1 MGTLSTAVPVV
12 PVKSKRIHSIDLL
25 RGTVMIIMALDHV
38 RDYFHAGAFQFDPTD
53 LSRTDVPLFFTR
65 WITHFCAPV
74 FTFLAGTS
82 AFLNGTK
89 KTKKDLSFF
98 LFTRGLWLVVAEVLI
113 VTLGWTF
120 NPLYP
125 VLILQVIWALGVSM
139 MVLSLAIYLP
149 RTAILVIGLALIAG
163 HNLLDAPPSPSTSFL
178 ASALHERHV
187 FIMKPFSIMLGYPVM
202 PWIGIMFTGY
212 ALGQLYLPTYDAAKR
227 QKALLYLGLGA
238 IALFILIR
246 FINIYGDSSHWSA
259 QKTAVFT
266 LMSFLNTTKY
276 PPSLLYTLMT
286 LGPAL
291 LFLAFTEKPL
301 NRFTEKLVVF
311 GRVPMFFYLLHIYLI
326 HALAVIAAA
335 VSGYKWS
342 DMVLTGWVSMNAQ
355 LQGYGY
361 SLAFVFALWI
371 IIVIAVYPLCKWYD
385 NYKRV
390 NRDKWWLSYI

>member
-1 MGTLSTAVPVV
+1 MGTLSTAAPVV

-74 FTFLAGTS
+74 FTFLAGAS

-89 KTKKDLSFF
+89 KTKKELSFF
-98 LFTRGLWLVVAEVLI
+98 LFSRGLWLVLAEVLI

-139 MVLSLAIYLP
+139 MVLSVMIYLP
-149 RTAILVIGLALIAG
+149 QTVMLIIGLALIAG
-163 HNLLDAPPSPSTSFL
+163 HNLLDAPPSQSTSFL
-178 ASALHERHV
+178 MSALHEQH
-187 FIMKPFSIMLGYPVM
+187 FFFMKPFSVMLGYPLL
-202 PWIGIMFTGY
+202 PWIGIMLTGY
-212 ALGQLYLPTYDAAKR
+212 AFGQLYLPTFDAGKR
-227 QKALLYLGLGA
+227 QKALITLGLGA

-246 FINIYGDSSHWSA
+246 FINIYGDPRPWSS
-259 QKTAVFT
+259 QKNALFT
-266 LMSFLNTTKY
+266 FLSFLNTTKY
-276 PPSLLYTLMT
+276 PPSLLYILMT
-286 LGPAL
+286 LGPSM

-301 NRFTEKLVVF
+301 NRFTEKLVTI

-326 HALAVIAAA
+326 HALAVAAA
-335 VSGYKWS
+335 ALSGYKWS
-342 DMVLTGWVSMNAQ
+342 DMVLTGWVSANSQ

-371 IIVIAVYPLCKWYD
+371 IIIIGVYPLIKWYD